1 MCDKVIQE
9 KIPFVVEEK
18 VGNVVIE
25 EETACA
31 EGENNDITF
40 VFKNT
45 LEEDVDL
52 KCEGITCPVESHCSN
67 GICLCL
73 MGEEVCGTICCPA
86 NQMCSSAE
94 GGCEEVA
101 GECINNT
108 DCNSDQYCQISAS
121 SASSETSCFNNYKGT
136 CVSLG
141 ISPNAVKTEGL
152 GKVYKSSG
160 GMSWWSARNWCED
173 HGKRLL
179 DMRNNRLDCYQND
192 GKTPF
197 GDTTLGALLR
207 DGANFVWNGQS
218 VTMQTLR
225 NQFVGQ
231 YIWTRVTKSACQV
244 LHLDLWGGQVKV
256 VNRATGYY
264 GAALC
269 E

>member
-121 SASSETSCFNNYKGT
+121 SVSSETSCFNNYKGT

-160 GMSWWSARNWCED
+160 GMSWWSARNWCEA

-179 DMRNNRLDCYQND
+179 DMRNNRLDYYQND

-197 GDTTLGALLR
+197 GDTTLGPCCAMGQISYGTGKVSLCKHCGISLAGNIYGHESQNLLVR
-207 DGANFVWNGQS
+207 F
-218 VTMQTLR
+218 
-225 NQFVGQ
+225 
-231 YIWTRVTKSACQV
+231 YIWIFGVGR
-244 LHLDLWGGQVKV
+244 
-256 VNRATGYY
+256 
-264 GAALC
+264 
-269 E
+269 